1 MTIDDRND
9 FILEMA
15 EEMYERERAKHPK
28 AYPLWRHAPDELV
41 SKFFDKATRYC
52 NGETTP

>member
-41 SKFFDKATRYC
+41 RKFFDKATAYC
-52 NGETTP
+52 NGETT